1 MLHKLIATL
10 RKRGAHGRT
19 FPVQATEATQA
30 AEIIAG
36 VVAQR
41 DELLEA
47 LDAALKLIELVMPI
61 EGDVTRKA
69 RAAIAKATG
78 ETQ

>member
-41 DELLEA
+41 DELLDA
-47 LDAALKLIELVMPI
+47 LTGLIDLYDGRKH
-61 EGDVTRKA
+61 EGFAIVSNA
-69 RAAIAKATG
+69 RAAIARAEG
-78 ETQ
+78 GNA

>member
-10 RKRGAHGRT
+10 RKRGAQGRV
-19 FPVQATEATQA
+19 FPVQAAEATQA

-41 DELLEA
+41 DELLDA
-47 LDAALKLIELVMPI
+47 LTDLIDLYDGRKH
-61 EGDVTRKA
+61 EGFAIVSNA
-69 RAAIAKATG
+69 RAAIAKATD
-78 ETQ
+78 